1 MYKSGG
7 DYNFSAPGPSTCHSP
22 VRRAGPFRFIAR
34 PKNVM
39 MNSVPM
45 KKSRRHALG
54 QHFLASPAV
63 LRKIVGV
70 IDPKPEDV
78 LVEIGAGHGVL
89 TAALAET
96 ADRVIA
102 IEKDD
107 RLVPG
112 LMRDMPPNVEVVH
125 ADILTVDFREL
136 RRRAGVPAL
145 RVVGNIP
152 YSISSPLLFR
162 VLDDREVIAD
172 CVFLLQK
179 EVAERIAAG
188 PGSKSY
194 APLGILLQNEFEARV
209 AFRVAP
215 GSFSPPPKVQ
225 SALLTL
231 RRRPAPLHTGA
242 ADEPFRL
249 FLRAA
254 FAERRKMLWNNLAH
268 RSEPAAL
275 AAAYTGLGI
284 ARNVRAEELPAD
296 SLFALFAALGS

>member
-1 MYKSGG
+1 
-7 DYNFSAPGPSTCHSP
+7 
-22 VRRAGPFRFIAR
+22 
-34 PKNVM
+34 M
-39 MNSVPM
+39 MNFVPM

-63 LRKIVGV
+63 LRKIVSIIG
-70 IDPKPEDV
+70 PKPEDV
-78 LVEIGAGHGVL
+78 LVEVGAGRGVL

-96 ADRVIA
+96 AGRVIA
-102 IEKDD
+102 IEKDE
-107 RLVPG
+107 RLIPALESG
-112 LMRDMPPNVEVVH
+112 MPANVEVVH

-152 YSISSPLLFR
+152 YAISTPLLFR
-162 VLDDREVIAD
+162 ILDDRELFSD

-179 EVAERIAAG
+179 EVAERITAG

-194 APLGILLQNEFEARV
+194 APLGIFLRNEFEAKV
-209 AFRVAP
+209 AFTVAP

-231 RRRPAPLHTGA
+231 RRRPAPLHPGA
-242 ADEPFRL
+242 AEEPFRA

-254 FAERRKMLWNNLAH
+254 FAERRKLLWNNLAR

-275 AAAYTGLGI
+275 AAAYAGLGI
-284 ARNVRAEELPAD
+284 ARNVRAEELSAGT
-296 SLFALFAALGS
+296 LFALFTALQC